1 MNSSFHDLDHRAMF
15 STLQI
20 SCKRRLESR
29 TSVLWLA
36 ILFLG
41 ILVATTAQT
50 PIKDGDTGSY
60 LAMSSFRSLGYP
72 VFLKAM
78 SALGLS
84 LSGISWAQSLIYV
97 FSTATLVRVLVLRL
111 GFVAG
116 FGVSIGLLLNPH
128 LARYQYTI
136 LSEGLWM
143 SVLLLWV
150 ATLVTLFIARTNF
163 FRYALILGALTGLAY
178 AIRPASLAMAPV
190 LLLAPLLMLP
200 KTPFRKALGALMAAI
215 TAFVMI
221 AGLERSAH
229 HFVHGEVPQ
238 DQFTNLLFARGL
250 MLEDQRTASETVY
263 PKLTQALARDY
274 GPIYGFLRSEND
286 IRVRQFLNVRYE
298 AIAHFGFRPPE
309 FQTVIDETGDS
320 ASTVLR
326 RFGEDRIL
334 ANKGAFLLR
343 GLEHFIGMWTI
354 FRVSTP
360 SGAAALQRFL
370 DKNAPLPHSNLDPA
384 LRPKI
389 SARPLAVVL
398 QSGLWAAGAFLTLQM
413 IILGGM
419 YLFRRPLSRA
429 SLLNLAVILTVQG
442 SYLAIAMLNTSI
454 ERFSISY
461 LPLIYVS
468 LMLTAGQFIAFFWN
482 RFSLPGASTKNPS
495 E

>member
-1 MNSSFHDLDHRAMF
+1 MNSSFPGADSPQVITAFQSDYNRY
-15 STLQI
+15 
-20 SCKRRLESR
+20 LESR
-29 TSVLWLA
+29 TSVVWLT

-41 ILVATTAQT
+41 ILAATTAQA

-78 SALGLS
+78 SALGLG
-84 LSGISWAQSLIYV
+84 LSGISWAQSLISV
-97 FSTATLVRVLVLRL
+97 FSAAILARVLVLRL
-111 GFVAG
+111 GIVAG
-116 FGVSIGLLLNPH
+116 LGVSVGLLLNPH
-128 LARYQYTI
+128 LTRYQFTI

-143 SVLLLWV
+143 SVLLLWT
-150 ATLVTLFIARTNF
+150 AALVTLFYTRSNII
-163 FRYALILGALTGLAY
+163 RYALILGALTGLAY
-178 AIRPASLAMAPV
+178 TIRPASLAIAPV
-190 LLLAPLLMLP
+190 LLLAPLLMLQNVP
-200 KTPFRKALGALMAAI
+200 VRKALGVFVAAI
-215 TAFVMI
+215 TAFMMI
-221 AGLERSAH
+221 AGLERGTH
-229 HFVHGEVPQ
+229 HLLHRDVPQ

-263 PKLTQALARDY
+263 PKLAQALDRDY
-274 GPIYGFLRSEND
+274 GPVHSFLRSEND

-309 FQTVIDETGDS
+309 FQAVIDETGDS
-320 ASTVLR
+320 ASTILR

-343 GLEHFIGMWTI
+343 GIEHFIGMWTI

-370 DKNAPLPHSNLDPA
+370 EKNTPLPHSNLDPA

-389 SARPLAVVL
+389 SVRPLAVVL
-398 QSGLWAAGAFLTLQM
+398 QSGLWAAGALLTIQM
-413 IILGGM
+413 FTLGGM
-419 YLFRRPLSRA
+419 FLLRRPLSRA

-461 LPLIYVS
+461 LPLIYLS
-468 LMLTAGQFIAFFWN
+468 LMITTAQLTTYFWN
-482 RFSLPGASTKNPS
+482 RFLLPSAISKNPVV
-495 E
+495 